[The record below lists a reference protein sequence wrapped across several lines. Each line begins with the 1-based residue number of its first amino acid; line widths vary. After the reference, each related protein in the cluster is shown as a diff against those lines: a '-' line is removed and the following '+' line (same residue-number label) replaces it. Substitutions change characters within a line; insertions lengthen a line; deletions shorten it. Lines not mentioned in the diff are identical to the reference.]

1 MISQRLIT
9 FTILFAALLLVNTN
23 AQKNFKLDYEKYT
36 LKNGLQ
42 VVLHEDKSD
51 PIAAVAIIF
60 HVGSNREYPGKTGFA
75 HLFEHI
81 LFQESQHVPQD
92 QYFKLIQGNGGTLNG
107 GTWQDGTIYFE
118 VVPQNALELVLWL
131 ESDRMGFLL
140 PTVSYEAFQNQQNV
154 VQNEKRQ
161 NYDNRPYGQTSYV
174 IGKLLYPE
182 GHPYNWTTIGALE
195 DLQNA
200 TLKDVHDFYTK
211 WYGPNNATLVVA
223 GDFDKNQ
230 TKQWIEKYFG
240 EIKPSAPVEPL
251 KPMRVTLDN
260 WKRASYEDNFAQS
273 PELTMLFPTVEQ
285 FSEDSY
291 ALDVLADL
299 IGKGKKSPLYKVIVE
314 EKKLAPSVNTN
325 QNSNEI
331 AGDFRISVR
340 AFPNKNLTDV
350 ENAIKEAFA
359 KFEKEGFTESDLAR
373 TKAGIET
380 NFYNGIASVMGKAQ
394 QLGIYN
400 TFANSPDFLTTDL
413 NNSLK
418 VTSADVW
425 RVYNKYVKDQKYV
438 LTSFVPKGK
447 LDLAAENSPM
457 FEIPGD
463 NLKTYT
469 PEEQTK
475 IQNQPENLVKVDK
488 IQSNFDRSKQPQ
500 NGPDPLLKVQDIW
513 DGKLSNGIKI
523 LGIEQNELPLVDFQL
538 SIKGGLLMDDINKVG
553 SANLVAKMLMQGTKN
568 KTPLELEQAIE
579 DLGSSISVAATDD
592 AMVIRVNCLSSK
604 FAETIK
610 LVEEILLEPRW
621 DGKEF
626 ERVKNETIEGIK
638 RGKTSASTTASLV
651 FARLIYGDDNIL
663 SKNIAGTEQSVS
675 AITMEDLKNYY
686 AKTFSPKNSN
696 ITIAGNV
703 SAKEAVNVFKSLENK
718 WKKFDVSIAKPKAF
732 KTLTSSALFFIDFPG
747 ARQSEIRL
755 GNPGLAY
762 THSDFFKATVMNYTL
777 GGSFNSRVNMILRE
791 EKGYT
796 YGARTNFVGS
806 EFPGYFVA
814 SAGVQSNATLES
826 AEIFRDEMIKYRK
839 GVTPED
845 LQFTKDALLKSNAL
859 RFETI
864 NALRGMLSTIAKYNL
879 PYDYVKDQEEQIME
893 MTLEAHKSLAEKY
906 IHPDKMIYL
915 IAGDA
920 KTQLDELRK
929 LGLGEPILLDK
940 EGNRISAN

>member
-1 MISQRLIT
+1 MISQRLMV

-23 AQKNFKLDYEKYT
+23 AQKTFKLDYEKYQ

-51 PIAAVAIIF
+51 PIAAVTIIF

-107 GTWQDGTIYFE
+107 VTWQDGTMYFE
-118 VVPQNALELVLWL
+118 VVPKNALELVLWL

-140 PTVSYEAFQNQQNV
+140 PTVSYEAFQNQQSV

-223 GDFDKNQ
+223 GDFDKEQ
-230 TKQWIEKYFG
+230 TKEWIEKYFG

-251 KPMRVTLDN
+251 KPMRITLNDS
-260 WKRASYEDNFAQS
+260 KRAFYEDNFAQS
-273 PELTMLFPTVEQ
+273 PELTILFPTVEQ

-291 ALDVLADL
+291 ALDILADL
-299 IGKGKKSPLYKVIVE
+299 IGRGKKSPLYKVIVE
-314 EKKLAPSVNTN
+314 GKKLAPSASAVN
-325 QNSNEI
+325 NSGEI

-340 AFPNKNLTDV
+340 AFPNKSLAEV
-350 ENAIKEAFA
+350 ESAISEAFT
-359 KFEKEGFTESDLAR
+359 KFETEGFTEQDLER
-373 TKAGIET
+373 TKARLET
-380 NFYNGIASVMGKAQ
+380 SFYNRISSVMSKAQ
-394 QLGIYN
+394 QLAIYN
-400 TFANSPDFLTTDL
+400 TFAGSPEFLAEDL
-413 NNSLK
+413 DNSLK
-418 VTSADVW
+418 VTSSDVW
-425 RVYNKYVKDQKYV
+425 RVYNKYIKNQNYV
-438 LTSFVPKGK
+438 LLSVVPKGK
-447 LDLAAENSPM
+447 AELAAGNSAP
-457 FEIPGD
+457 FIIPGD

-469 PEEQTK
+469 ENEK
-475 IQNQPENLVKVDK
+475 NELKYKPENLVKVDK
-488 IQSNFDRSKQPQ
+488 IPSKFDRSKQPE
-500 NGPDPLLKVQDIW
+500 NGPDPLLKVQNIW
-513 DGKLSNGIKI
+513 EENLSNGIRV
-523 LGIEQNELPLVDFQL
+523 LGIEQTELPLVDFQL
-538 SIKGGLLMDDINKVG
+538 SIKGGLFMDDIIKVG
-553 SANLVAKMLMQGTKN
+553 SANLVAMMLMQGTKN

-579 DLGSSISVAATDD
+579 DLGSSISVVVTDD
-592 AMVIRVNCLSSK
+592 AMVIRANCLSSK
-604 FAETIK
+604 FAETFK

-621 DGKEF
+621 DEKEF
-626 ERVKNETIEGIK
+626 ERLKNETIEGIK

-663 SKNIAGTEQSVS
+663 SKNIAGTEQTVA
-675 AITMEDLKNYY
+675 AISLDELKNYY
-686 AKTFSPKNSN
+686 AKSFSPQNSS
-696 ITIAGNV
+696 ITIAGSV
-703 SAKEAVNVFKSLENK
+703 SEKEAMNVFRSLENK
-718 WKKFDVSIAKPKAF
+718 WKKFDVSIPKPKAF

-747 ARQSEIRL
+747 ARQSEIRI
-755 GNPGLAY
+755 GNPAIAY
-762 THSDFFKATVMNYTL
+762 THPDFFKATVMNYTL

-796 YGARTNFVGS
+796 YGARTNFTGS
-806 EFPGYFVA
+806 EFPGYFAA
-814 SAGVQSNATLES
+814 SSGVQSNATLES
-826 AEIFRDEMIKYRK
+826 VEIFRNEMIKYRE
-839 GVTPED
+839 GVTQED

-859 RFETI
+859 KFETI
-864 NALRGMLSTIAKYNL
+864 GALRGMLSLIAKYNL
-879 PYDYVKDQEEQIME
+879 PYDYVKQQEKQIME
-893 MTLEAHKSLAEKY
+893 MTLEEHKSLAQKY
-906 IHPDKMIYL
+906 IHPDKMVYL

-920 KTQLDELRK
+920 KTQLDEMRK

-940 EGNRISAN
+940 EGNRISSN